1 MERRFHEELND
12 LKAQVLR
19 MGGLAQDMIKKASQ
33 ALFERNEN
41 LSREVFELEKTA
53 NRFHVE
59 VDEKCVN
66 LLALQQPMAADLRM
80 IAACMKINTDLERV
94 ADQAVNISQTFYY
107 HLFKEPP
114 VPQVAMI
121 LRMAALSQNMLRD
134 SLEAFA
140 RNNTD
145 MAFGVLKQEE
155 EEDRLKS
162 KAMTDLIGL
171 IRLDPSRSEQFV
183 DLILLSR
190 NMERVGD
197 HATNIAED
205 VIFMALG
212 KDIRHQPH
220 PEPRLV
226 EGPAEG

>member
-1 MERRFHEELND
+1 MMERHFHEELKE
-12 LKAQVLR
+12 LKAHVLR
-19 MGGLAQDMIKKASQ
+19 MGELVQDMLKSATQ
-33 ALFERNEN
+33 ALFERNES

-53 NRFHVE
+53 NRFHLE

-66 LLALQQPMAADLRM
+66 LLALQQPMAADLRLV
-80 IAACMKINTDLERV
+80 AACMKINTDLERI

-114 VPQVAMI
+114 VPQVNMI
-121 LRMAALSQNMLRD
+121 RRMAALSQKMLRE

-140 RNNTD
+140 QKNTD
-145 MAFGVLKQEE
+145 LAFGVLKQEQ

-162 KAMTDLIGL
+162 KAMADLIEL
-171 IRLDPSRSEQFV
+171 IRVDPPHSEQFV

-205 VIFMALG
+205 VIFMVLG
-212 KDIRHQPH
+212 KDIRHQLH
-220 PEPRLV
+220 PELQPR
-226 EGPAEG
+226 